1 MIIDEIMPWLGSAR
15 LDSLVRLGDEEWQAI
30 VSWDADYFRGTG
42 STMEEAIATAVEG
55 KHPVGTA
62 FATRFNGGAEA
73 PTRKAKPHRNVL
85 VELGMYTAKVG
96 RR

>member
-1 MIIDEIMPWLGSAR
+1 MIIDEMMPWLGSAR

-55 KHPVGTA
+55 KHPVGSA

-73 PTRKAKPHRNVL
+73 PRKAKPARNIL
-85 VELGMYTAKVG
+85 VELGLYSPKVG